1 MIETKPK
8 GRKALRK
15 ALFYQREKSTLRRE
29 AELGESIPDKRNSMQ
44 NCTLIEEIFE
54 KLKGQS
60 N

>member
-1 MIETKPK
+1 MIEMKPK
-8 GRKALRK
+8 GRK

-44 NCTLIEEIFE
+44 KCTLIEEMFE
-54 KLKGQS
+54 KLKSQS